1 MNWSPL
7 ALRGRRSLSLI
18 SADVMVVLLDL
29 GTGTALFASEI
40 TLNSPFSLFYD
51 LGREPD
57 YRGKANAVA
66 DLNNITSLI
75 T

>member
-1 MNWSPL
+1 L
-7 ALRGRRSLSLI
+7 ALKAAGAYIYI

-40 TLNSPFSLFYD
+40 NLNSPFSLFYD

-57 YRGKANAVA
+57 YQAQGES
-66 DLNNITSLI
+66 DSGPS
-75 T
+75 

>member
-1 MNWSPL
+1 
-7 ALRGRRSLSLI
+7 
-18 SADVMVVLLDL
+18 MVVLLDL

-57 YRGKANAVA
+57 YLRAKAIAEHHNV
-66 DLNNITSLI
+66 TSLV

>member
-57 YRGKANAVA
+57 YLRAKAIAEHHNV
-66 DLNNITSLI
+66 TSLV